1 MGGCEAVTR
10 EGRPEDDGLCW
21 EEGRWSCREELLEKM
36 IRCLLGRSEGG
47 LGEVK
52 AAVQCAATEATR
64 AGAERVRDQEPAT
77 LVLVELGREDERSRL

>member
-1 MGGCEAVTR
+1 MVRAVTR

-64 AGAERVRDQEPAT
+64 ASAERVRDQEPAT